1 MKQPAPTAAPVLSP
15 VSLGALSP
23 LEVDEFTDPSGD
35 DLEGRSVGA
44 LQLPQLRWSV
54 RRRIDAS
61 QVTGLSCRT
70 WTARALVLSDSRLE
84 ALDVLALT
92 APDAGWRDSE
102 VVASRLG
109 AMELYDANFRRMH
122 FSGCKLGFVNLRGAD
137 LADVAFTDCIIE
149 ELDLMRATAKRMSFS
164 GCRIGRLELADSH
177 LSDVDLR
184 GAELVDIG
192 SPDGLRGVTVSA
204 DQLLDL
210 APILAAR
217 LGIRVE

>member
-15 VSLGALSP
+15 VTLGALSP
-23 LEVDEFTDPSGD
+23 LDVEEFADRSGD
-35 DLEGRSVGA
+35 DLEGRSVA
-44 LQLPQLRWSV
+44 AVQLPELHWTV

-61 QVTGLSCRT
+61 QVTGVTCRT
-70 WTARALVLSDSRLE
+70 WKARALVLSDSRLE
-84 ALDVLALT
+84 GLDVLALT

-102 VVASRLG
+102 IASSRIG

-122 FSGCKLGFVNLRGAD
+122 FVGCKLGFVNLRGAD
-137 LADVAFTDCIIE
+137 LSDVAFTDCVIE
-149 ELDLMRATAKRMSFS
+149 ELDLMRAAAKRISFS

-184 GAELVDIG
+184 GAELADIG

-217 LGIRVE
+217 LGVRVE